1 LGEIIAIDWGGTNF
15 RLQVVSAVGDIVYSL
30 TQPIGVNHSSRAELE
45 QCLSNAIAQL
55 PAQYASSPIVM
66 SGAVGSNVGLYET
79 SYVECP
85 VDPHRLAEHLIN
97 VRVGDVNAY
106 IVPGVKTH
114 VRAGLPDVMRGE
126 ETQILG
132 WMQQA
137 SKAELKETLLCLPGT
152 HSKWVLL
159 KQGEIVD
166 FYTAFSGELFGSL
179 CAQSLLVSGTQI
191 HDEAAFVQG
200 VKANTRDAFL
210 LNLMFSTRSRV
221 LAGLHEKNVSAAY
234 LSGVLIGA
242 EVKAAM
248 HLYGKGKKI
257 HLIGADHLVDSY
269 ATAIQIC
276 QGKSVRYQGA
286 SMAAQGAMLLANR
299 FFMNH
304 SLERSAC

>member
-1 LGEIIAIDWGGTNF
+1 MGDMIAIDWGGTNF
-15 RLQVVSAVGDIVYSL
+15 RLQVVNTLGDIVYSL
-30 TQPIGVNHSSRAELE
+30 TLPIGVNHSSRAELE
-45 QCLSNAIAQL
+45 QCLMNAIAQL
-55 PAQYASSPIVM
+55 PAQYVNVPIVM

-79 SYVECP
+79 PYIECP
-85 VDPHRLAEHLIN
+85 VNPYQLAEQLIN
-97 VRVGDVNAY
+97 IQVGAVHAY

-114 VRAGLPDVMRGE
+114 VRTGLPDVMRGE
-126 ETQILG
+126 ETQVLG

-137 SKAELKETLLCLPGT
+137 SKAELKEALLCLPGT

-159 KQGEIVD
+159 KRGKIVD
-166 FYTAFSGELFGSL
+166 FYTAFSGELFGNL

-200 VKANTRDAFL
+200 IKANTRDAFL
-210 LNLMFSTRSRV
+210 LNLIFSARSRV

-248 HLYGKGKKI
+248 HLYGEGKKI

-269 ATAIQIC
+269 ATAIQIY
-276 QGKSVRYQGA
+276 QGKSVKYQGA
-286 SMAAQGAMLLANR
+286 LMAAQGAMLLANR

-304 SLERSAC
+304 SLERRA